1 MDVPEEEKESE
12 QKEEEEGATIMFIF
26 IWILVVL
33 CIAAAIGLTVYF
45 SVDYDGTARVVG
57 LLITWL
63 VCIAF
68 CGLMLWALYGTESG
82 KRAQKTL
89 HSETSGGLN
98 RTVKVYDMEGDL
110 IAEYSGKFDVAES
123 ATEGITKVKFDCDGK
138 RHIIY
143 GSTGTII
150 IDEE

>member
-1 MDVPEEEKESE
+1 MVIFTWIIIVI
-12 QKEEEEGATIMFIF
+12 TIG
-26 IWILVVL
+26 V
-33 CIAAAIGLTVYF
+33 AIGVTIFKANDNYSTKTSRTV
-45 SVDYDGTARVVG
+45 TI
-57 LLITWL
+57 LITWL
-63 VCIAF
+63 VCVAF
-68 CGLMLWALYGTESG
+68 CGLCLWALYGTESG

-89 HSETSGGLN
+89 HSETSGGLQ
-98 RTVKVYDMEGDL
+98 RTVKVYDMEGEL

>member
-1 MDVPEEEKESE
+1 MV
-12 QKEEEEGATIMFIF
+12 IF
-26 IWILVVL
+26 TWIIVV
-33 CIAAAIGLTVYF
+33 ITVGVAIGVTIYKAND
-45 SVDYDGTARVVG
+45 DYGTKTSRMVTI
-57 LLITWL
+57 LITWF
-63 VCIAF
+63 VCVAF
-68 CGLMLWALYGTESG
+68 CGLCLWALYGTEAG

-89 HSETSGGLN
+89 HSETTGGLQ
-98 RTVKVYDMEGDL
+98 RTVKVYDVEGDL
-110 IAEYSGKFDVAES
+110 LAEYKGKFDVAES